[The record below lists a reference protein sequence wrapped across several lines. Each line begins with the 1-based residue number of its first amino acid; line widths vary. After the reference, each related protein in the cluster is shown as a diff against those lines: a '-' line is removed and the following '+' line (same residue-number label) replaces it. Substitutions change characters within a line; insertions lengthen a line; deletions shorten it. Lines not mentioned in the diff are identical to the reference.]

1 MDGGLQAAAVRT
13 PARFRTRPRERRGLD
28 TTLFCVLH
36 VNKDLLMKTESVNVS
51 VPDGF
56 EDAVA
61 TTERELEDQ
70 VRLMS
75 APTG

>member
-1 MDGGLQAAAVRT
+1 
-13 PARFRTRPRERRGLD
+13 
-28 TTLFCVLH
+28 
-36 VNKDLLMKTESVNVS
+36 MKTESVNVS

>member
-1 MDGGLQAAAVRT
+1 MLQGT
-13 PARFRTRPRERRGLD
+13 
-28 TTLFCVLH
+28 
-36 VNKDLLMKTESVNVS
+36 VNVS

-70 VRLMS
+70 VRLMA

>member
-1 MDGGLQAAAVRT
+1 MDGGLRAATVRT
-13 PARFRTRPRERRGLD
+13 PARFRTRPRERRRLGA
-28 TTLFCVLH
+28 TLFCVLH

-61 TTERELEDQ
+61 TTERELADQ
-70 VRLMS
+70 VRLMA